1 MLVEINLLPRRER
14 VGNAY
19 KAAAA
24 GLVICT
30 VLGAIAIAVQLY
42 IVKQDLA
49 ISRQELEQTK
59 LLQAVEEK
67 KLAQGNA
74 GSTVNDLIT
83 AVQSTQQLPVSSV
96 SILNYFASLLP
107 KRGFLL
113 DYTYNGATVSITVQ
127 FDTIYEAS
135 AFLNQLYRSTWV
147 EKASTA
153 GISAIDAVANATGK
167 IMVPRYTATFEIK
180 LNLLAIREDERKEP

>member
-24 GLVICT
+24 GLIICT

-74 GSTVNDLIT
+74 GSAVNDLIT

-96 SILNYFASLLP
+96 SVLNYFTSLLP

-113 DYTYNGATVSITVQ
+113 DYTYN
-127 FDTIYEAS
+127 
-135 AFLNQLYRSTWV
+135 
-147 EKASTA
+147 
-153 GISAIDAVANATGK
+153 
-167 IMVPRYTATFEIK
+167 
-180 LNLLAIREDERKEP
+180 